1 MHVAPPN
8 AFPTSDPRNRPPS
21 SRLGLVALVL
31 GLLALVVFPALML
44 VGVFVLSRQ
53 DGFTALMVFAACG
66 ALSAVAAFIC
76 AIVAL
81 VTLSPGDTKGKLLA
95 VFAMVSA
102 VLAAVTGG
110 IVGGFGLLMSSEGL
124 HGRPLRRRGAPVLPE
139 AGPSDGEPS
148 WRMETA
154 ESGWAASAEGMSAKL
169 RATVADGW
177 LEDARTEHASVAAF
191 SRLSL
196 DLLAISAPPALVLR
210 AHEAAIDEVH
220 HARIGYAIASAYAK
234 QNLEPLGY
242 GAAALVDHREVD
254 LVSVARESLLEG
266 VVGEGACADLLR
278 RGSKRV
284 LSVVLARHM
293 ARLAA
298 DERRHAELAKDIVR
312 FCVTKAGPAL
322 IVSLVEAVSTASRS
336 ALPEPEG
343 EAQSADLAPHGRFTK
358 SEWSGA
364 YAKARTDALAFLADL
379 AKVQPKAAGRT
390 SESVRGTETIVM

>member
-1 MHVAPPN
+1 MYVAPPN
-8 AFPTSDPRNRPPS
+8 AFPSPDPRNRPAS

-44 VGVFVLSRQ
+44 VGVFVLRRP
-53 DGFTALMVFAACG
+53 DGLVPLMVFAACG

-81 VTLSPGDTKGKLLA
+81 VTLAPGDTKGKLFA
-95 VFAMVSA
+95 VFAMLSA

-110 IVGGFGLLMSSEGL
+110 LAGGFGLLLSSDGL

-148 WRMETA
+148 WSMEPA
-154 ESGWAASAEGMSAKL
+154 ETDWASSANGLSANL
-169 RATVADGW
+169 RAAVAEGW

-220 HARIGYAIASAYAK
+220 HARIGYAIASAYARQK
-234 QNLEPLGY
+234 LEPLGY
-242 GAAALVDHREVD
+242 GAAASLEPREVD
-254 LVSVARESLLEG
+254 LALVARESLLEG

-278 RGSKRV
+278 RGSTKV
-284 LSVVLARHM
+284 DSHVLALHM

-298 DERRHAELAKDIVR
+298 DEGRHAELAKDIVR
-312 FCVTKAGPAL
+312 FCVAKAGPSL
-322 IVSLVEAVSTASRS
+322 IVSLVEAVSAATRS
-336 ALPEPEG
+336 SLPESES
-343 EAQSADLAPHGRFTK
+343 EAESAALAAHGRFTK

-364 YAKARTDALAFLADL
+364 YTKARTDALVFLAAL
-379 AKVQPKAAGRT
+379 AKVEPKALVRASETVQRT
-390 SESVRGTETIVM
+390 